1 MPGTRKYTR
10 RKYTKK
16 SGGTRRYKRAD
27 HYAASKIQAVV
38 RRALN
43 KNIETKHGFRPAD
56 NIEIPHNNFI
66 VISNS
71 PLATIQGDADED
83 NTIGQRI
90 GDKITLK
97 GLSVKFMAELN
108 ERYSDVTFRF
118 FVVRSAKG
126 DTPTRATLFN
136 GVSGNKMIDT
146 LNRER
151 YTILHSQTFK
161 IKSYANVAAMTG
173 TVSMNTQLTEAGV
186 GASGIYSAN
195 GNENNN
201 ALSRYTKIVKLWI
214 PGYKFSKSSII
225 QYENDSQQPK
235 FFDYHILLYA
245 YSNYSTNQDIW
256 NVARLNDAV
265 VQIYYK
271 DA

>member
-1 MPGTRKYTR
+1 
-10 RKYTKK
+10 
-16 SGGTRRYKRAD
+16 
-27 HYAASKIQAVV
+27 
-38 RRALN
+38 
-43 KNIETKHGFRPAD
+43 
-56 NIEIPHNNFI
+56 
-66 VISNS
+66 VILSNS
-71 PLATIQGDADED
+71 PLATIQGDADPD
-83 NTIGQRI
+83 STIGQRI
-90 GDKITLK
+90 GDKINLK
-97 GLSVKFMAELN
+97 GLSIKFMVELN

-118 FVVRSAKG
+118 LVVRSAKG

-151 YTILHSQTFK
+151 YGILHSERFK
-161 IKSYANVAAMTG
+161 VKSYANTAAMTG
-173 TVSMNTQLTEAGV
+173 VTSMNTQLTEAGV

-214 PGYKFSKSSII
+214 PGTKFTKNAVI
-225 QYENDSQQPK
+225 QYENDSQQVK
-235 FFDYHILLYA
+235 YFDYHVLLYA
-245 YSNYSTNQDIW
+245 YSNYSTNQDVW
-256 NVARLNDAV
+256 NVARLNDAI